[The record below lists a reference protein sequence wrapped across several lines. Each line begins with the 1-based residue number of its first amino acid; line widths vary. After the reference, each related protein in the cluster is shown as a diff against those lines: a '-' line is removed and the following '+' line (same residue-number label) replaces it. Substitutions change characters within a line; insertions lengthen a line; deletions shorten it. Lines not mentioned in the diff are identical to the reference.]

1 MGHFAKPLDQ
11 IPEVWNHLRRAAGE
25 VHRVDVRACQP
36 GEDPV
41 KSVAVDDFFPL
52 RTCVYMAVNTGE
64 IAAFADV
71 DLSIS
76 PRTAG
81 QHPSSSLL
89 HTTNQELAKRVR
101 GEMRG
106 LLPQN
111 RFRRRCPR
119 SNSRGRGMITRR
131 LPNDAPY
138 ILTRLFRAP
147 SVPIRRENR
156 AANWRRLTLTI
167 WGQLLL
173 ATFIVPPLLA
183 IALGQILPVG
193 RAASAGLYL
202 IAVSPGAPLTGHSSG
217 HSVLPLAVFPSLIK
231 CESILPFV

>member
-1 MGHFAKPLDQ
+1 
-11 IPEVWNHLRRAAGE
+11 
-25 VHRVDVRACQP
+25 
-36 GEDPV
+36 
-41 KSVAVDDFFPL
+41 
-52 RTCVYMAVNTGE
+52 
-64 IAAFADV
+64 
-71 DLSIS
+71 
-76 PRTAG
+76 
-81 QHPSSSLL
+81 
-89 HTTNQELAKRVR
+89 
-101 GEMRG
+101 MRY
-106 LLPQN
+106 LLPSAV
-111 RFRRRCPR
+111 FMLMV
-119 SNSRGRGMITRR
+119 SIGMS
-131 LPNDAPY
+131 LKCAQ
-138 ILTRLFRAP
+138 L
-147 SVPIRRENR
+147 